1 MVITAGVPL
10 SPKRKAPAH
19 MQTTGGSAG
28 LRVCGGGGGEWVG
41 RGETF
46 KRQRDTLART
56 QQPGRPV
63 SPEKHVL
70 AGAHGPG
77 GQQVGE
83 EGCYEAVSQ

>member
-63 SPEKHVL
+63 SPEKTPPARPCWRAWARGP
-70 AGAHGPG
+70 AGW
-77 GQQVGE
+77 
-83 EGCYEAVSQ
+83 